1 PSAYMASAKSMLTLD
16 PDRSLSL
23 WSQSLFR
30 DSSTQNRLRAV
41 QHLASS
47 GKSQAMD
54 SLILAIGAA
63 RRAPGRFAFFGKQ
76 VSLVTDFDVEVA
88 QAASIADPVTNVI
101 TEGSV
106 LEVRIIS
113 TRVSRAAMK
122 GMHRL
127 SGEDPGSTEED
138 WLRWWREKKIGD

>member
-1 PSAYMASAKSMLTLD
+1 
-16 PDRSLSL
+16 
-23 WSQSLFR
+23 
-30 DSSTQNRLRAV
+30 
-41 QHLASS
+41 
-47 GKSQAMD
+47 MD